1 VAENRLSEILIWDAH
16 AGFELRTV
24 NDLRTLSI
32 WKDAGVNFLSVNVGY
47 DVNRWE
53 DTIKALSLARHWLD
67 TTDGYRLVGTG
78 HELDQAIGAGKMA
91 VAFDIEGMN
100 ALDGSLDMVRFYY
113 DLGVRQMLFA
123 YNINNHAGGG
133 CHDDD
138 VGLTDFGRAV
148 VTEMN
153 AVGMLIDCSHCGYRT
168 TMEAM
173 ELSLDPVI
181 FSHSNARALRAHER
195 NILNDQ
201 AVSCAATGGVVGVN
215 GIGHFVG
222 ADDTATSSI
231 VDHIDH
237 YLDLMGAEH
246 VGIGLDYFHEGDDEQ
261 GFNETVAQNDRFWPK
276 SQYPSNGVRCAAPA
290 QIYQIGEEMLR
301 RNHSEHIV
309 RGVLG
314 RNFRRVARQVWK

>member
-1 VAENRLSEILIWDAH
+1 MIDARRFHAENLVVDGLNA
-16 AGFELRTV
+16 AGPQ
-24 NDLRTLSI
+24 
-32 WKDAGVNFLSVNVGY
+32 KD
-47 DVNRWE
+47 W
-53 DTIKALSLARHWLD
+53 ALLARKADLDAMVATVGFMQGTLGTLREIEHLIARVEEAPDDLMLARSAGSIEDAFKQRKTAVIMCSQNTRLIEDEARLLD
-67 TTDGYRLVGTG
+67 TF
-78 HELDQAIGAGKMA
+78 H
-91 VAFDIEGMN
+91 
-100 ALDGSLDMVRFYY
+100 
-113 DLGVRQMLFA
+113 
-123 YNINNHAGGG
+123 
-133 CHDDD
+133 
-138 VGLTDFGRAV
+138 
-148 VTEMN
+148 
-153 AVGMLIDCSHCGYRT
+153 AVGMRIIQLTYNEANLVGDGCLEERNAGLSAFGREVVGRMNRLGLIVDGSHTGKRT

-181 FSHSNARALRAHER
+181 FSHSNARALRDHER